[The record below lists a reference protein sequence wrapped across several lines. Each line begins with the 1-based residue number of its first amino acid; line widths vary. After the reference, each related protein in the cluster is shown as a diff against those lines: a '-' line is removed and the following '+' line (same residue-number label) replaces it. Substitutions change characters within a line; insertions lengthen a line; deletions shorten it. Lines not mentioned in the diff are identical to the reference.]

1 MLVLSRKIGEVI
13 TIGNSIKVTVLGYD
27 RGFVKL
33 GIEAPRS
40 VPVHRQEVYDRISDV
55 NHQAVQT
62 ERQNLQ
68 AALQAAGLQVRNEEP
83 SGEDG
88 ALSSI
93 QQK

>member
-68 AALQAAGLQVRNEEP
+68 AALQAVGLQVRNEEP
-83 SGEDG
+83 SGEDDT
-88 ALSSI
+88 LSSI